1 MIEDLPGNSHRP
13 IPGSVN
19 NPSPLPP
26 GGVAKLS
33 PVPGLNKEDVI
44 RKKTPLGQKIRN
56 TFFAKDSTNVV
67 TYLLKDVLVPALQDL
82 LTDMVKQG
90 IERAVYGDVQSPRR
104 TRGSAQRTHVSY
116 NQPTIIR
123 PASDRPFAGRR
134 PTTQPSSAD
143 IGQIVVPD
151 MVQAQLIAEQLYETV
166 EQYGTASVANLNEL
180 LNQTS
185 VVTDHKWGWHDLS
198 TMEVKRVREGYWV
211 VLPDPESIR

>member
-1 MIEDLPGNSHRP
+1 MEEFPGNSRRP
-13 IPGSVN
+13 VVGPISN
-19 NPSPLPP
+19 AELPP
-26 GGVAKLS
+26 EGVRKLS

-44 RKKTPLGQKIRN
+44 RKKKPLGQRIRD
-56 TFFAKDSTNVV
+56 TFFAKDSANVI

-82 LTDMVKQG
+82 VTDMVKQG
-90 IERAVYGDVQSPRR
+90 IERAVYGEVQSPRR

-116 NQPTIIR
+116 NQPSVIR
-123 PASDRPFAGRR
+123 PAQTSFVGRR
-134 PTTQPSSAD
+134 PAAQTSSVD

-151 MVQAQLIAEQLYETV
+151 MVQAQLIAEQLFETV
-166 EQYGTASVANLNEL
+166 EQYGTASVANLYEL
-180 LNQTS
+180 LNQTA